1 MPIPGF
7 QTLMLPVLSLA
18 KDGEVR
24 ISDAITSLADRF
36 TLSPE
41 ERAEMLPSG
50 RQARFTNRV
59 HWAKGYLAKAGLLD
73 QTRRGYFRASP
84 QGLEVLK
91 AAPEKID
98 IPFLMRFPA
107 FQAFRS
113 GTSDNA
119 EFVEEKQNTDTVSA
133 LTPDEKM
140 RAAHAEISKSLGD
153 ELLTRIRESSPAF
166 FERVVVRLLFAM
178 GYGGSTDDIDENL
191 AVVGGA
197 GDGGVDGV
205 IDQDPLGLDRVYVQA
220 KRYGADN
227 LVGPHAIRDFFGS
240 LAGFRASKG
249 LFVTTSGFTASAR
262 QTAEGLPQKIVLVDG
277 RQLARLLVRHEVG
290 CRVHETLHIKRID
303 EDFFDD

>member
-1 MPIPGF
+1 MPIPDL
-7 QTLMLPVLSLA
+7 QTLMLPVLGLS

-140 RAAHAEISKSLGD
+140 RAAHAEISKSLED

-205 IDQDPLGLDRVYVQA
+205 IDQEPLGLDRVYVQA
-220 KRYGADN
+220 KRFGADN

-249 LFVTTSGFTASAR
+249 LFVTT
-262 QTAEGLPQKIVLVDG
+262 
-277 RQLARLLVRHEVG
+277 
-290 CRVHETLHIKRID
+290 
-303 EDFFDD
+303 